1 MVAQSKTTLPTSFS
15 LKKYCPKPTTQLS
28 FKTSAGWASAYYGM
42 TILEAKKRG
51 LSDIKEITQNSFAPV
66 FAYTSPTNNNPKLRN
81 REFERCTDLIRGIP
95 KSFKPFSSL
104 FGQRNSK
111 YRFSFDLLKVC

>member
-66 FAYTSPTNNNPKLRN
+66 FAYTSPTNNNCETEASLVSILDVLKTKGTPK
-81 REFERCTDLIRGIP
+81 FM
-95 KSFKPFSSL
+95 
-104 FGQRNSK
+104 
-111 YRFSFDLLKVC
+111 